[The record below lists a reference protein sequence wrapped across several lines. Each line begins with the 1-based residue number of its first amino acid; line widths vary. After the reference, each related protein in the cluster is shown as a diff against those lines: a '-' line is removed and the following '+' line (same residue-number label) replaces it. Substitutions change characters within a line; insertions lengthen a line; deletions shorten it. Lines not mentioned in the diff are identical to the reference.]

1 VWLFFYNIWN
11 QMGDEKFD
19 MFLKELFLFNAIDYE
34 AFEELLLKYIP
45 DYKEKLN
52 TWLNTTDYPDEI
64 KIVK

>member
-34 AFEELLLKYIP
+34 TFEELVLKYIP
-45 DYKEKLN
+45 DYKKKLN

-64 KIVK
+64 KITK